1 MTGEDASAVMGA
13 AADLDALIVK
23 FLDENPGLIDDYRK
37 NDKAA
42 NKVIGFVMKNSGG
55 QYSSSDVV
63 DATKR
68 LIESR
73 L

>member
-1 MTGEDASAVMGA
+1 MGA